1 MTSTCS
7 LAWRSRARI
16 QAEAEVTT
24 SKNHFR
30 VRENNGYAAAVKGSH
45 TFAGLRVAATRQ
57 GYRPGPYR
65 QTTPYGRG
73 SGHIAAWVV

>member
-7 LAWRSRARI
+7 LAWLLRARI
-16 QAEAEVTT
+16 QAEAAVTT

-30 VRENNGYAAAVKGSH
+30 VCDNNGCAAAVNGSH

-65 QTTPYGRG
+65 QTAPYGRG
-73 SGHIAAWVV
+73 SGHMAAWVV

>member
-1 MTSTCS
+1 MRPPLCVRWTWIPLSCGR
-7 LAWRSRARI
+7 L
-16 QAEAEVTT
+16 TT

-45 TFAGLRVAATRQ
+45 AFAGLRVAATRQ

-65 QTTPYGRG
+65 QTAPYGRG
-73 SGHIAAWVV
+73 SGHMAAWVV